1 MTEQLVELHARARAG
16 FSRVVDA
23 VDPACWDAPSPCTDW
38 DARGVVEHVI
48 GFHEVLLLRP
58 LEVKAH
64 RPHEGEAARWRATDS
79 ALASALATD
88 GILDHDVAGLG
99 GTAAPVRRLLPA
111 LTTDVLVH
119 TWDLARATG
128 VDPNLDEALCD
139 AALAT
144 AQAAADTIRTS
155 GMYAPEV
162 HVPRDAPV
170 ADRMLAFLGR
180 DPAWTAGQLRS

>member
-1 MTEQLVELHARARAG
+1 MAEQLVELHARARAG

-23 VDPACWDAPSPCTDW
+23 VDPAHWDALSPCTEW

-64 RPHEGEAARWRATDS
+64 RPRDDEAARWHATDA
-79 ALASALATD
+79 ALASALGAD
-88 GILDHDVAGLG
+88 GILDTDVAGLG
-99 GTAAPVRRLLPA
+99 GSGTPVRRLLPA

-119 TWDLARATG
+119 TWDLASAVD

-144 AQAAADTIRTS
+144 AQAAADTIRAS

-162 HVPRDAPV
+162 HVPPSAPV
-170 ADRMLAFLGR
+170 ADRMLAFFGR
-180 DPAWTAGQLRS
+180 DPGWTA

>member
-1 MTEQLVELHARARAG
+1 MAENLGELHARARAG

-23 VDPACWDAPSPCTDW
+23 VDPARWDAPSPCTEW

-64 RPHEGEAARWRATDS
+64 RPRDDEAARWHATDAALSS
-79 ALASALATD
+79 ALAPA
-88 GILDHDVAGLG
+88 GILDTEVDGLG
-99 GTAAPVRRLLPA
+99 GRGTPVRRLLPA

-128 VDPNLDEALCD
+128 VAPNLDEALCD

-155 GMYAPEV
+155 GMFGSEV
-162 HVPRDAPV
+162 HVPRNAPV
-170 ADRMLAFLGR
+170 ADRMLAFFGR
-180 DPAWTAGQLRS
+180 DPAWTSRPL